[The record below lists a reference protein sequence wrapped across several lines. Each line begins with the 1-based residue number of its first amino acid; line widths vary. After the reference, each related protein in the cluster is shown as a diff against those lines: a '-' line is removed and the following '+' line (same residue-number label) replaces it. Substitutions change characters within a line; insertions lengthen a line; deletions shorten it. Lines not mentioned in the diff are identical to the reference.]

1 MDRHQEMTV
10 FCAVVEEHSFSL
22 AARRLGLSAPAVT
35 RAVASLE
42 SRIGASLLIR
52 GAGPVRVTDA
62 GKRFHDEARLILTD
76 VDLADEVAAGRT
88 AELKGMVTLSSPLL
102 FGEQILLPLLLD
114 WLRQHSNV
122 RVRANFIDHFPD
134 LHEEGI
140 DVAILAGRPPDH
152 GLVLTPAG
160 SIKRLLCASPKYL
173 AMHKVPTSPSDLTGH
188 SIVFSSAD
196 SKSPDWTFQSGEERV
211 TVRIS
216 PTVWVST
223 NTCAIDLACDG
234 LGITRVMHY
243 QVLDKIQSG
252 ELIPIMEEHS
262 APPIPLSIAHL
273 DGRDASPKVS
283 NLVGY
288 LKHHLELDPRF

>member
-1 MDRHQEMTV
+1 MDRHQEMSV

-35 RAVASLE
+35 RAIASLE

-52 GAGPVRVTDA
+52 GAGPVRVTEA

-102 FGEQILLPLLLD
+102 FGERILLPLLLD
-114 WLRQHSNV
+114 WLHMHSNV

-140 DVAILAGRPPDH
+140 DVAILAGRPPDN
-152 GLVLTPAG
+152 GLVLTPVG

-173 AMHKVPTSPSDLTGH
+173 AIHGVPTSPSDLAGRA
-188 SIVFSSAD
+188 IVFSSAD
-196 SKSPDWTFQSGEERV
+196 SKGPDWTFQNGDEQV

-216 PTVWVST
+216 PTVSVST

-252 ELIPIMEEHS
+252 ELVPIMEEHF
-262 APPIPLSIAHL
+262 APSIPLSIAHL

-288 LKHHLELDPRF
+288 LKYHLDLDPRF